1 MEYIFIL
8 VGLLLLWGGVYWFCP
23 AQGKKWAFWGGLVCM
38 LTVVYFQFV
47 LHPYRVE
54 RMLADLSQLI

>member
-8 VGLLLLWGGVYWFCP
+8 VGLLLLWGGVYGFCP
-23 AQGKKWAFWGGLVCM
+23 AQEKKWAFWGGLVGM

-47 LHPYRVE
+47 LHPYRLE
-54 RMLADLSQLI
+54 RIVFDLSQI